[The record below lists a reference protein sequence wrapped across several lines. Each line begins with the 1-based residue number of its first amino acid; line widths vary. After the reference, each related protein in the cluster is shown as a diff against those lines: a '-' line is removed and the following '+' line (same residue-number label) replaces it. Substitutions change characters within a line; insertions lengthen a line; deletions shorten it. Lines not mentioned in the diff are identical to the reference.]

1 MKGSSYVQD
10 ASVGVRSGMAVR
22 ASETIA
28 PLHVSVRG
36 EPAQL
41 RVLRGALRLW
51 LLRAEVPPEVAW
63 DVLMA
68 CSEACTNAVAH
79 AYRHQ
84 PRPGAVELDAR
95 RSRSGT
101 LVCHV
106 RDSGRWRQALDE
118 RPGGGGLSLM
128 CSLMDK
134 VEVRRSPGG
143 TVVRMSRRLA

>member
-1 MKGSSYVQD
+1 
-10 ASVGVRSGMAVR
+10 MAVR
-22 ASETIA
+22 ATETIA

-51 LLRAEVPPEVAW
+51 LLRAEVPAEVAW
-63 DVLMA
+63 DVLTA

-84 PRPGAVELDAR
+84 PEPGTVELDAR
-95 RSRSGT
+95 WTRSGT

-106 RDSGRWRQALDE
+106 RDSGRWRPALDE

-143 TVVRMSRRLA
+143 TVVRMSRRMT